1 MAAPTTGGCCRAA
14 CISTSSRHR
23 APCSSSGSCSAE
35 SDHGSRHRRHRH
47 RRALGASHV
56 RLPLGRAGRP
66 SPAPRLRRGRP
77 ASPRRIRAPL
87 ASGEP
92 RGAVA
97 LPPRP
102 LGRAADAGVRA
113 EIHDGAPTQRAAR
126 DPRAARRGAAAA
138 DARRGIRPL
147 VARPRVPDRHP
158 RRARRRAV
166 PPERRREPGDVS
178 GAAHDGERGAG
189 GRGAGRPPGVHRRHG
204 TERRARALGN
214 GLRPAPGGVFPARGD
229 GDGHSPD
236 ARTGGGAGPG
246 RSGETPSL
254 DALLSSGRDYGP
266 GRARRDAVQRVDRR
280 GPRRRSVHHRREVAV
295 LIVMRHGATPD
306 EVQKVVSVIE
316 EMGYQARPM
325 PGAQRT
331 AVGLVGND
339 GRIDA
344 SRLAALPGVV
354 QIIHVTQPYKQV
366 SREWRAE
373 DTVVTI
379 APGVS
384 FGGSDVPIIAG
395 PCSVESEDQ
404 IVEAAHIVKAAG
416 GTALRGGAFKPR
428 SSPYA
433 FQGLGKRGLELL
445 ALARRETGLPI
456 VTEAMDNEGAHLI
469 ADMGDC
475 IQIGARNMQNY
486 SLLKTVG
493 RLGKPVLLKR
503 GMAATITDLLL
514 SAEYILSEGN
524 PNVILCERGVRT
536 FDPAAR
542 NLLDLTSIP
551 IVHRLS
557 HLPIIADPSH
567 GTGLRDKVT
576 PMARAAVAAGADG
589 VMIEVHPEPD
599 RALSDGPQSLY
610 PEQYAT
616 LVKEIRAVATA
627 IGRSVPSSPP
637 APSRNSARSVG

>member
-1 MAAPTTGGCCRAA
+1 ME
-14 CISTSSRHR
+14 H
-23 APCSSSGSCSAE
+23 
-35 SDHGSRHRRHRH
+35 
-47 RRALGASHV
+47 GASN
-56 RLPLGRAGRP
+56 AQ
-66 SPAPRLRRGRP
+66 
-77 ASPRRIRAPL
+77 I
-87 ASGEP
+87 
-92 RGAVA
+92 
-97 LPPRP
+97 
-102 LGRAADAGVRA
+102 D
-113 EIHDGAPTQRAAR
+113 
-126 DPRAARRGAAAA
+126 
-138 DARRGIRPL
+138 
-147 VARPRVPDRHP
+147 RVC
-158 RRARRRAV
+158 
-166 PPERRREPGDVS
+166 
-178 GAAHDGERGAG
+178 
-189 GRGAGRPPGVHRRHG
+189 
-204 TERRARALGN
+204 T
-214 GLRPAPGGVFPARGD
+214 
-229 GDGHSPD
+229 
-236 ARTGGGAGPG
+236 
-246 RSGETPSL
+246 
-254 DALLSSGRDYGP
+254 
-266 GRARRDAVQRVDRR
+266 
-280 GPRRRSVHHRREVAV
+280 
-295 LIVMRHGATPD
+295 
-306 EVQKVVSVIE
+306 VIK
-316 EMGYQARPM
+316 EMGYEARPM

-339 GRIDA
+339 GRVDS

-366 SREWRAE
+366 SREWRSE

-384 FGGSDVPIIAG
+384 FGADEVPIIAG
-395 PCSVESEDQ
+395 PCSVESEEQ
-404 IVEAAHIVKAAG
+404 IIEAAHIVKDAG

-456 VTEAMDNEGAHLI
+456 VTEAMDEEGAHLI
-469 ADMGDC
+469 AEMGDC

-493 RLGKPVLLKR
+493 KLGKPVLLKR

-542 NLLDLTSIP
+542 NLLDLTAIP

-589 VMIEVHPEPD
+589 VIIEMHPNPD
-599 RALSDGPQSLY
+599 RALSDGAQSLH
-610 PEQYAT
+610 PHEFRT
-616 LVKEIRAVATA
+616 LVEELRAVAQA
-627 IGRSVPSSPP
+627 IGRRVSS
-637 APSRNSARSVG
+637 APVDGEHPEPERILSSGTAHRVAGKH